1 VRAREGDVAAAE
13 EAIREAIEIVERTDF
28 LFDRGTV
35 FVDLAEL
42 LRIAGREEESR
53 SALERG

>member
-28 LFDRGTV
+28 LFDRADGLRGSRRAPADSGT
-35 FVDLAEL
+35 
-42 LRIAGREEESR
+42 EEESR